1 MKHTTLKDSDIIVI
15 NNRILDLDRIV
26 TEVKQSEKWEVVQ
39 MGILEIGLERRIQ
52 QGSGQTLVR
61 NVESAMKKYED
72 AKSQF
77 ALLDK

>member
-1 MKHTTLKDSDIIVI
+1 MKHTTLTDSDIIVL

-39 MGILEIGLERRIQ
+39 TGILETGLERRIQ
-52 QGSGQTLVR
+52 RGSGQTLVK
-61 NVESAMKKYED
+61 NVESAVKKYED
-72 AKSQF
+72 TKSQL

>member
-1 MKHTTLKDSDIIVI
+1 MKHTTLIDSDIMVL

-39 MGILEIGLERRIQ
+39 TGILETGLERRIQ
-52 QGSGQTLVR
+52 RGSGQTLVK
-61 NVESAMKKYED
+61 NVESAVKKYED
-72 AKSQF
+72 TKSQL

>member
-1 MKHTTLKDSDIIVI
+1 MKHTTLTDSDIIVL

-39 MGILEIGLERRIQ
+39 MGILETGLERRIQ

>member
-39 MGILEIGLERRIQ
+39 MGILEIGLERGIQ
-52 QGSGQTLVR
+52 QGSRQTLVR
-61 NVESAMKKYED
+61 NVEPAMKKYED

>member
-39 MGILEIGLERRIQ
+39 MGILEIGLERRMQ

-72 AKSQF
+72 TKSQL

>member
-39 MGILEIGLERRIQ
+39 MGILETGLERRIQ